1 LYCFPI
7 SFVWEEDVDFV
18 LCSCF
23 YMGFY
28 YGSDTGIFIAV
39 FLNTSSYSFGE
50 LEGALDR
57 GGHRAHA

>member
-1 LYCFPI
+1 
-7 SFVWEEDVDFV
+7 
-18 LCSCF
+18 
-23 YMGFY
+23 MGFY